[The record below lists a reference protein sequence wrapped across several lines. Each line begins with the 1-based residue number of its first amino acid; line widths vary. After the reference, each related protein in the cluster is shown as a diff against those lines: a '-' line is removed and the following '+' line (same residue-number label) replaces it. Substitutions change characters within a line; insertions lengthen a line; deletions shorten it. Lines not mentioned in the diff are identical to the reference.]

1 MKNYLWN
8 GIAMKT
14 AFYMVAVL
22 LVMSCKIVSVQEVS
36 FNQGYQIAVCDWMIL
51 KRQNLGAFDT
61 AGEIGA
67 DGLEVDMGGLGNR
80 ITFDNKLLDPVQ
92 RKVFLD
98 KSEET
103 GVAISSIAMSGFYA
117 HSFPSREG
125 VDKLLDDCINT
136 MVLIG
141 VSVAFLPLGVEGD
154 LVKFPE
160 RRGAVVDRLRM
171 AGKKAEAAGVVI
183 GIETSLDA
191 QGEIDLLREVGSPA
205 IKICFNFQNLLE
217 AGRDLC
223 EELKL
228 LGRERISHIHCTDTD
243 GVLLKDNQRLKM
255 PEVKAVLDGMGWS
268 GWLVVERSRDASRIS
283 DVTGNFGANVAY
295 LKSVFQPARL
305 KP

>member
-22 LVMSCKIVSVQEVS
+22 LEMSCKIVSVQEVS

-205 IKICFNFQNLLE
+205 IKICFNFQNPLE

-283 DVTGNFGANVAY
+283 DVTGNFGANVTY

>member
-1 MKNYLWN
+1 
-8 GIAMKT
+8 MKT

-22 LVMSCKIVSVQEVS
+22 LVMSCKIVSIQEVS

-125 VDKLLDDCINT
+125 VDKLLDDCIAGLKKAPT
-136 MVLIG
+136 IAKARLQWRKADIAIG
-141 VSVAFLPLGVEGD
+141 KAGVE
-154 LVKFPE
+154 VKEFP
-160 RRGAVVDRLRM
+160 GAYQVTLD
-171 AGKKAEAAGVVI
+171 ESD
-183 GIETSLDA
+183 IELP
-191 QGEIDLLREVGSPA
+191 DLLTDLQDRTQLTRRSIITILTGSCRLDDFKRNPQQFIELAADAINRCKRLALVDGIKYQRCILYPSDAADDMQCVGLS
-205 IKICFNFQNLLE
+205 
-217 AGRDLC
+217 
-223 EELKL
+223 
-228 LGRERISHIHCTDTD
+228 S
-243 GVLLKDNQRLKM
+243 
-255 PEVKAVLDGMGWS
+255 
-268 GWLVVERSRDASRIS
+268 SRIL
-283 DVTGNFGANVAY
+283 NNRY
-295 LKSVFQPARL
+295 LYIHFYCCL
-305 KP
+305 YW